1 MKMVINMLWGFLAV
15 IIMLFAIDMTGWFG
29 ALVLFSFSVVFMRL
43 ESIKNQLNRIEAWEN
58 EL

>member
-1 MKMVINMLWGFLAV
+1 
-15 IIMLFAIDMTGWFG
+15 
-29 ALVLFSFSVVFMRL
+29 VLFSFSVVFMRL

>member
-1 MKMVINMLWGFLAV
+1 MLWGFLAV